1 MAQTTVV
8 STVKGFA
15 EQSMT
20 QQTVAFSVDATG
32 VYSIGFEALNRVQLN
47 IKDIE
52 ITERYPVELSADA
65 ISGAEVPMV
74 GEKAEY
80 TISVTNHGYREQT
93 GFGVQLVDA
102 EDNVVAETEADA
114 IEPFTTKNYTV
125 EWTPSKTGETKIRA
139 RVMIEG
145 DADITNNETQPMDVT
160 VLEGGRWVDVVKE
173 GMAPA
178 SVAPFY
184 MNQPYSLEQSIY
196 DADSIDCQKANIKG
210 LMFYY
215 KYMTDQQVDDI
226 PVKIWLANTSKLNFT
241 DKSVLPESD
250 FTLVFDGKISLPVD
264 KTSTIVLFDKPFEYT
279 GGNLAMMTRN
289 NNGARISGVY
299 FMSQSNINDR
309 ERHTW
314 YCFGAEQPEFPASAT
329 RVVKDLASV
338 SLFVDGKGG
347 ETGITG
353 ITASDG
359 GIQVKVNGHDLYISG
374 DYERLC
380 VYNVGG
386 QKVAEAS
393 HAATV
398 ALPGCRPG
406 FYVLEFTAGST
417 RTVRRVVL
425 N

>member
-1 MAQTTVV
+1 
-8 STVKGFA
+8 
-15 EQSMT
+15 
-20 QQTVAFSVDATG
+20 
-32 VYSIGFEALNRVQLN
+32 
-47 IKDIE
+47 
-52 ITERYPVELSADA
+52 
-65 ISGAEVPMV
+65 MV

-102 EDNVVAETEADA
+102 EDNVLAETEADA
-114 IEPFTTKNYTV
+114 IEPFTTKDYTV
-125 EWTPSKTGETKIRA
+125 EWIPSKTGETEIRA

-145 DADITNNETQPMDVT
+145 DADLTNNETQPMAVT

-314 YCFGAEQPEFPASAT
+314 YSFGAEQPEFPASAT

-359 GIQVKVNGHDLYISG
+359 GIQVTVNGRDLHISG

-406 FYVLEFTAGST
+406 FYVLEFTAGGT